1 MKSRFPLLLKT
12 FLYSTL
18 LTPCILGLSLVISP
32 IAQAQSR
39 SGYNPP
45 PSSGTDTNS
54 DNRGGG
60 GTRGECD
67 GSEAISLTTLA
78 PQGHIGQT
86 ASTHPTFAWFVS
98 ASELPPMEFLLFEQR
113 PGKMPERIGRIEL
126 QASPG
131 IGSLSLPKD
140 KPGLSVGKRY
150 LWRVAIICE
159 PNRPSTTVIA
169 DAEVDV
175 VEMPPTLTKSLS
187 NTTSGLERARLYA
200 RSGLW
205 YDSFAE
211 VLGSGDSTFREF
223 RLALLED
230 LATLEESGDSE
241 RERLYGTRLRELVE
255 ILTTSQP

>member
-1 MKSRFPLLLKT
+1 
-12 FLYSTL
+12 
-18 LTPCILGLSLVISP
+18 
-32 IAQAQSR
+32 
-39 SGYNPP
+39 
-45 PSSGTDTNS
+45 
-54 DNRGGG
+54 
-60 GTRGECD
+60 
-67 GSEAISLTTLA
+67 
-78 PQGHIGQT
+78 
-86 ASTHPTFAWFVS
+86 
-98 ASELPPMEFLLFEQR
+98 MEFLLFEQR

-150 LWRVAIICE
+150 LWMVAIICE
-159 PNRPSTTVIA
+159 PNRPATALIA
-169 DAEVDV
+169 EAEIDV

-187 NTTSGLERARLYA
+187 NTTSGIEKARLYA

-205 YDSFAE
+205 YDSIAE

-223 RLALLED
+223 RLALLKE
-230 LATLEESGDSE
+230 LATLEESGGSQ